1 MCRLRNGKHVETE
14 RDCCFSWTPQDSRDW
29 EALTGNE
36 RHFINMVLAFFA
48 ASDGI
53 VMENLVSYDTV
64 MPRIAHVRAHFFFS
78 FSFSPAICLVCPLAY
93 GQVVSFCGQ
102 RAWHCCAWP
111 GILTS
116 CRY

>member
-64 MPRIAHVRAHFFFS
+64 MPRIARVWAHIFFFFLFFSRNMPSLPSCVRAGCLFLW
-78 FSFSPAICLVCPLAY
+78 PARLALLCMARHPY
-93 GQVVSFCGQ
+93 
-102 RAWHCCAWP
+102 
-111 GILTS
+111 
-116 CRY
+116 